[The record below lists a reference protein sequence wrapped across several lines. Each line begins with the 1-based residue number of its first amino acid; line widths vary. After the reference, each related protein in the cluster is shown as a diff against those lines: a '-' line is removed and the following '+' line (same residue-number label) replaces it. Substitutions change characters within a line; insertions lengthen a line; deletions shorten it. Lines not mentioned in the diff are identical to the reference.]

1 MNKAIKPLAFII
13 ATSVMLGCSPKEKS
27 EIQAATSYPSVEVTE
42 VQSTFARD
50 WMTYTSTLEASQQVI
65 LKPRVS
71 GTIETVNYSE
81 GSLVQKGDILFTLDS
96 APYQAEVNRLKAN
109 LFQAEAAFKQSQNEA
124 NRAQRLIRDRAIST
138 ERYESRLSQA
148 TQNAAIVKSISAQLD
163 KAKLDLSYSEV
174 KSPITGFASRAQ
186 ITSGNTVSAYSS
198 ELTNLVSTGKIH
210 AYFEIEERTWN
221 HWLRSEDLGRDVEV
235 RMILSRDDEQIHT
248 GLLDFS
254 DNSVDPLTG
263 TLTVRAVFDNPNN
276 HIKPGSFARVSI
288 APREQESRLI
298 VPEKSIITDLENK
311 SVLILNNDNQLE
323 NKSVEIGKKIGRY
336 RVLLSGISEG
346 DFVTLNGAARVRGGM
361 KVEPNIISLESKILL
376 SQRSK

>member
-1 MNKAIKPLAFII
+1 MNKAIKPLTFII
-13 ATSVMLGCSPKEKS
+13 ATSVMLGCSPKENS

-361 KVEPNIISLESKILL
+361 KVEPNIISLESKTLL